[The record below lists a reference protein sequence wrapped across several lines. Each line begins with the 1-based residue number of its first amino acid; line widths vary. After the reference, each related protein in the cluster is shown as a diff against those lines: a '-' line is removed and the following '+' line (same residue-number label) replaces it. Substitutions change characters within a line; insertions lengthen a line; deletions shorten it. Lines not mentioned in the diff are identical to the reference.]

1 MKFITSIL
9 SIFVFAAFIGC
20 SAKSDIGDNKDIVII
35 GHGGSGFETFFS
47 QLPANTLA
55 SFDKAIMD
63 DEADGIEMD
72 IQLSKDDVVVIFHD
86 KILDNK
92 TDLKGLVREQLVAD
106 LNKCDF
112 HGDFS
117 MFSKGKH
124 SISSLEQILTHFNEF
139 LHTKYFYFNI
149 KLEVDPEREK
159 YAQVI
164 SEQLVKIINEFDIK
178 KTAIV
183 ETSDIR
189 VLNQIQL
196 LDSSIIVMQDI
207 GAFEND
213 FKYVLSNNFNGLVVA
228 NKNITAE
235 QVLLAKKAGK
245 KVVIYGERTRGGLKE
260 VLDKDPDVIQT
271 DKIDL
276 TKRLAD

>member
-1 MKFITSIL
+1 MKLITTIL
-9 SIFVFAAFIGC
+9 LFFVIATFSGC
-20 SAKSDIGDNKDIVII
+20 SNKTNNKNLAII

-55 SFDKAIMD
+55 SFEKAIMD

-92 TDLKGLVREQLVAD
+92 TDLVGLVRDQLVSD

-124 SISSLEQILTHFNEF
+124 SISSLEQVLTHFNEF

-159 YAQVI
+159 YAQVM

-178 KTAIV
+178 KNAIV

-196 LDSSIIVMQDI
+196 LDSSIIAMQDI

-245 KVVIYGERTRGGLKE
+245 KVVIYGERTRSGLKE